1 MEKVAKM
8 KNVDKRFALFLVM
21 LFVFVAWI
29 GVIFVWLLPIVLEDP
44 DTIDPMLT
52 LTAGLGVGGISQFF
66 ILVLKDGW
74 QFYFRKK
81 PQVEQPS
88 E

>member
-1 MEKVAKM
+1 M
-8 KNVDKRFALFLVM
+8 KKNREVDTRLLLFLVM
-21 LFVFVAWI
+21 LVVFVAWI
-29 GVIFVWLLPIVLEDP
+29 GVIFVWLLPIVLENP

-52 LTAGLGVGGISQFF
+52 LIAGLGVGGISQFF

-81 PQVEQPS
+81 PQEEKPQG

>member
-1 MEKVAKM
+1 M
-8 KNVDKRFALFLVM
+8 KNADKRFALFLVM

-29 GVIFVWLLPIVLEDP
+29 GIIFVWLLPIVLENP

-81 PQVEQPS
+81 PQGEVVTQ
-88 E
+88 

>member
-1 MEKVAKM
+1 M
-8 KNVDKRFALFLVM
+8 KKVDKRFILFIVM
-21 LFVFVAWI
+21 LAVFVAWI
-29 GVIFVWLLPIVLEDP
+29 GVVFVWLLPIVLENP

-52 LTAGLGVGGISQFF
+52 LIAGLGVGGISQFF

-81 PQVEQPS
+81 PQGEQS
-88 E
+88 NE